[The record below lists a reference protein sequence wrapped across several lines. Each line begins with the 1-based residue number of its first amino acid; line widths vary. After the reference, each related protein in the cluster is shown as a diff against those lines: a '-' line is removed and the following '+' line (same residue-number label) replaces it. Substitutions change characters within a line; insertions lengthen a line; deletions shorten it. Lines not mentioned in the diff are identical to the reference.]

1 MFSLIITLFPYMGEL
16 GNNASGTNL
25 TTDADNLDT
34 VREMGTAKPVF
45 TNNYTTVKS
54 QLGECVGL

>member
-1 MFSLIITLFPYMGEL
+1 MGEL
-16 GNNASGTNL
+16 GSNASGTNL
-25 TTDADNLDT
+25 TTDANNLDT

>member
-1 MFSLIITLFPYMGEL
+1 MGD
-16 GNNASGTNL
+16 NASGTNL

-34 VREMGTAKPVF
+34 VRKMGTAKPVF

-54 QLGECVGL
+54 QLGVCVGV